1 MENMEFDG
9 TTLSGNLKYVTGYT
23 EFNGS
28 DPEEQEGNYLVLDF
42 ADSFMDGKVTS
53 IEISHT
59 GGNQKKVTL
68 ASDDSYLV
76 LRVVDPQD
84 VITAT
89 PTGASG
95 ELQSRTIHLAVTL
108 EEKTD
113 NENSLNTMSFENE
126 TADDTVYTQEMLES
140 MTVNQIKEVAAE
152 RGYTIT
158 KVIKADVINE
168 FLSQQA

>member
-1 MENMEFDG
+1 MDNMEFDG

-28 DPEEQEGNYLVLDF
+28 DPEEQEGNYLALDF
-42 ADSFMDGKVTS
+42 ADSFTDGKVTS

-68 ASDDSYLV
+68 TSGDSYLV

-89 PTGASG
+89 PTGTDG
-95 ELQSRTIHLAVTL
+95 ELQPRTIHLAVTL

-113 NENSLNTMSFENE
+113 SENSLSTMSLNDE
-126 TADDTVYTQEMLES
+126 TVDNTVYTQEMLES
-140 MTVNQIKEVAAE
+140 MTVSKIKEIAE
-152 RGYTIT
+152 EKGYKIT
-158 KVIKADVINE
+158 KIIKADVINE
-168 FLSQQA
+168 FLSQQI

>member
-1 MENMEFDG
+1 MDNMEFDG
-9 TTLSGNLKYVTGYT
+9 VYLSGNLKYVTGYT

-42 ADSFMDGKVTS
+42 ADSFTDGKVTS

-68 ASDDSYLV
+68 TSGDSYLV
-76 LRVVDPQD
+76 LRVVDPED

-89 PTGASG
+89 PTGTDG
-95 ELQSRTIHLAVTL
+95 ELQPRTIRLAVTL

-113 NENSLNTMSFENE
+113 DENSLSAMSLDDE
-126 TADDTVYTQEMLES
+126 TVDDTVYTQEMLES
-140 MTVNQIKEVAAE
+140 MTVSKIKEIAEE
-152 RGYTIT
+152 RGYKIT

-168 FLSQQA
+168 FLSQQE

>member
-1 MENMEFDG
+1 MNNIEFDG

-42 ADSFMDGKVTS
+42 ADSFTDGKVTS

-59 GGNQKKVTL
+59 GGNQKKVALT
-68 ASDDSYLV
+68 SGDSYLV

-89 PTGASG
+89 PTGTDG
-95 ELQSRTIHLAVTL
+95 ELQPRTIRLAVTL
-108 EEKTD
+108 EEKAEGQNTLSVM
-113 NENSLNTMSFENE
+113 SLSEDTI
-126 TADDTVYTQEMLES
+126 DDTVYTQEMLES
-140 MTVNQIKEVAAE
+140 MTVSKIKEIAEE
-152 RGYTIT
+152 RGYKIT

-168 FLSQQA
+168 FLSQQV

>member
-1 MENMEFDG
+1 MEFDG
-9 TTLSGNLKYVTGYT
+9 VYLSGNLKYVTGYT

-42 ADSFMDGKVTS
+42 ADSFTDGKVTS

-68 ASDDSYLV
+68 TSSDSYLV
-76 LRVVDPQD
+76 LRVVDPED

-89 PTGASG
+89 PTGTDG
-95 ELQSRTIHLAVTL
+95 ELQPRTIRLAVTL

-113 NENSLNTMSFENE
+113 DENSLSAMSLDDE
-126 TADDTVYTQEMLES
+126 TVDDTVYTQEMLES
-140 MTVNQIKEVAAE
+140 MTVSKIKEIAEE
-152 RGYTIT
+152 RGYKIT

>member
-1 MENMEFDG
+1 MEFDG
-9 TTLSGNLKYVTGYT
+9 VYLSGNLKYVTGYT

-42 ADSFMDGKVTS
+42 ADSFTDGKVTS

-68 ASDDSYLV
+68 TSGDSYLV
-76 LRVVDPQD
+76 LRVVDPED

-89 PTGASG
+89 PTGTDG
-95 ELQSRTIHLAVTL
+95 ELQPRTIRLAVTL

-113 NENSLNTMSFENE
+113 DENSLSAMSLDDE
-126 TADDTVYTQEMLES
+126 TVDDTVYTQEMLES
-140 MTVNQIKEVAAE
+140 MTVSKIKEIAEE
-152 RGYTIT
+152 RGYKIT

-168 FLSQQA
+168 FLSQQE